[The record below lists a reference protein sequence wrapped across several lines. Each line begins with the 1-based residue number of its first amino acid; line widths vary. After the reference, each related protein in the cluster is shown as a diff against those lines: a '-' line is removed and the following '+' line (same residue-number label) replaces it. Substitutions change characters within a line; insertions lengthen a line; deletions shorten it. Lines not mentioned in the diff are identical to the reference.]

1 MLGPLFLI
9 FGKKMREKKMNRG
22 RVIFLKMK
30 LDRMVEDDNKEDSD
44 GDTGCVIDKN
54 GKILDYEGVDLC

>member
-1 MLGPLFLI
+1 
-9 FGKKMREKKMNRG
+9 MNRG

-54 GKILDYEGVDLC
+54 GKIWDYEGVDLC